1 MATKSYTALTPIE
14 HDGQRYEEG
23 AVLAL
28 SEEPAAAL
36 LAIKAVEL
44 KGKKAAAEKPAD
56 PDAEAAAAA
65 VAAAAVVDPNAPAL
79 L

>member
-28 SEEPAAAL
+28 SEEHASPLLAVNAVEAKSRKSAASEKTADPAAEAL
-36 LAIKAVEL
+36 A
-44 KGKKAAAEKPAD
+44 
-56 PDAEAAAAA
+56 
-65 VAAAAVVDPNAPAL
+65 AAAAVVDPNAPAL